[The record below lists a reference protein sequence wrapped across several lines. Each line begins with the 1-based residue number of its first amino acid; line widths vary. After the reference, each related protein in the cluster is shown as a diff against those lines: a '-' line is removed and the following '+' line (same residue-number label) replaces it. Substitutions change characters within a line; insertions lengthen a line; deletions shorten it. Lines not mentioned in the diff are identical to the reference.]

1 MNKRGAGFTLVE
13 VLVALVVMAVIAA
26 LGWQGVDGMLRAR
39 EGTRAAIER
48 TTLLNTVL
56 TQWEQDLQAVFD
68 SGSTVPA
75 LSFDGQTLRIS
86 RVAARD
92 GADSGVQMVAWALRS
107 GVWTRWAGPPVTKGA
122 ALQDQWLA
130 SQQLLGNEVQQ
141 VRLLD
146 GVDEWQVYFYRDG
159 RMTNAQST
167 GNVVLVPTGPTT
179 AAPPAAA
186 AATEGG
192 AAPPTPPA
200 PSAPNPPPSPLR
212 QRELLPDGIQL
223 VLKLRG
229 QTLTRDIAVVPRS

>member
-130 SQQLLGNEVQQ
+130 SQQLLGNEAQQ

-167 GNVVLVPTGPTT
+167 GNVVLTPTAAAPAGTAASRAAESS
-179 AAPPAAA
+179 AAPPA
-186 AATEGG
+186 
-192 AAPPTPPA
+192 PN
-200 PSAPNPPPSPLR
+200 APNPPPSPLR